1 MTNQNIPHIV
11 IIGGGFGGMET
22 AKRLAKAPV
31 QITLIERH
39 NYHLFQPL
47 LYQIAIAGLVPSQIA
62 YPLRTIFRRQK
73 NLTFQMGEVS
83 AIDFDARYIRTNG
96 SVIAYDYLVLAIG
109 GEANFFG
116 LKAVEENSFQLKSIE
131 TATSTRNHL
140 LKMFEQASREVDHD

>member
-1 MTNQNIPHIV
+1 MKTQKPPHIV
-11 IIGGGFGGMET
+11 TVGAGFGGMET
-22 AKRLAKAPV
+22 ARRLANASV
-31 QITLIERH
+31 QITLIDRH

-83 AIDFDARYIRTNG
+83 AVDFDAHYVRTNG
-96 SVIAYDYLVLAIG
+96 SVIAYDYLVLAVG

-116 LKAVEENSFQLKSIE
+116 LSAVEENSF
-131 TATSTRNHL
+131 
-140 LKMFEQASREVDHD
+140 